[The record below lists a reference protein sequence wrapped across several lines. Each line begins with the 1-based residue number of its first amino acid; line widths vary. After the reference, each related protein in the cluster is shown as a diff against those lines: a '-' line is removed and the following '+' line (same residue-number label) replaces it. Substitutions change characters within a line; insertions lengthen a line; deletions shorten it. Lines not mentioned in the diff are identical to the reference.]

1 MERFDLDMV
10 STEFASPS
18 YYVNIRKALTCGYF
32 MQVAHR
38 EGEKGQYMT
47 IKDAQPVSLHPSCG
61 LDATPEWVLF
71 NECVCSRSVDR
82 SDLSDSCSRR
92 ATSSGH
98 ALRSDLSGASIRLRQ
113 R

>member
-71 NECVCSRSVDR
+71 NECV
-82 SDLSDSCSRR
+82 
-92 ATSSGH
+92 
-98 ALRSDLSGASIRLRQ
+98 GA
-113 R
+113 

>member
-61 LDATPEWVLF
+61 LDASPEWVLF
-71 NECVCSRSVDR
+71 NECVCVSRRRADAAG
-82 SDLSDSCSRR
+82 SCSRR
-92 ATSSGH
+92 ATTSG
-98 ALRSDLSGASIRLRQ
+98 R
-113 R
+113 